1 LSHSERYEINVSIL
15 RLYLITVIEI
25 FNIRIAFK
33 RGEEMMKRY
42 FISIVIILSLII
54 SAGCTNS
61 QQKNSEGNEKHTA
74 AMGDIAEE
82 TSSVNKLPTFLQDQS
97 DNIKTIYQASAV
109 SQELLEKIPCY
120 CGCGESVGHKSNYD
134 CFIREN
140 KKNGGVVWDSHG
152 VNCDVCLETAAQSIT
167 DYQSGKSIKDIRK
180 EIDQKYKEGYAK
192 PTPTP
197 QV

>member
-1 LSHSERYEINVSIL
+1 MSIL
-15 RLYLITVIEI
+15 RLYLITVIGK
-25 FNIRIAFK
+25 FNIRIVEN
-33 RGEEMMKRY
+33 RGDETMTRY
-42 FISIVIILSLII
+42 ILSTLIILSFII
-54 SAGCTNS
+54 TAGCA
-61 QQKNSEGNEKHTA
+61 NSEQNNIKGKDDHTT

-82 TSSVNKLPTFLQDQS
+82 TSSMHELPMFLKDQT
-97 DNIKTIYQASAV
+97 DNIKTIYKASAA

-120 CGCGESVGHKSNYD
+120 CGCGESVGHKNNYD
-134 CFIREN
+134 CFVREN

-167 DYQSGKSIKDIRK
+167 DYQNGKSIKEIRK

>member
-1 LSHSERYEINVSIL
+1 MNVSIL
-15 RLYLITVIEI
+15 RLYLIAVIEK
-25 FNIRIAFK
+25 FNIRIVSN
-33 RGEEMMKRY
+33 RGDEMMKRY
-42 FISIVIILSLII
+42 FMSIVIILSLIL
-54 SAGCTNS
+54 SAGCTNAEH
-61 QQKNSEGNEKHTA
+61 KNSKGNDGHTA

-82 TSSVNKLPTFLQDQS
+82 TSSVNELPTFLQDQS

-120 CGCGESVGHKSNYD
+120 CGCGESAGHKNNYD

-140 KKNGGVVWDSHG
+140 KKNGRVVWDSHG

-167 DYQSGKSIKDIRK
+167 DYQNGKSIKYIRK

-197 QV
+197 KV